1 MAAALAMFNAKGYA
15 TTKIDDVARA
25 AGVTKGTVYL
35 YFDSKEELFKAA
47 IREVVLPNR
56 EHIKTVALAEKGARE
71 RLHASL
77 RIWAAGLSACRGS
90 LTKLMISEGGNF
102 PELADFYRE
111 EVSGHLRQMLIDIID
126 DGIARGEFRPC
137 NASTVT
143 RALCAPILLS
153 NMLRHT
159 RLDPSEQQPDLV
171 ELADSLIDV
180 VVNGI
185 ANQTDEK

>member
-1 MAAALAMFNAKGYA
+1 MFNAKGYA
-15 TTKIDDVARA
+15 TTKIDDVAHA

-77 RIWAAGLSACRGS
+77 AIWAAGLSACRGS

-102 PELADFYRE
+102 RNWPT
-111 EVSGHLRQMLIDIID
+111 
-126 DGIARGEFRPC
+126 
-137 NASTVT
+137 STVKKSAATCVRCSSTSSTMALRVANSVRAT
-143 RALCAPILLS
+143 R
-153 NMLRHT
+153 R
-159 RLDPSEQQPDLV
+159 R
-171 ELADSLIDV
+171 
-180 VVNGI
+180 
-185 ANQTDEK
+185 